1 MFISRM
7 RLNAVFI
14 YPSTNQQPGQ
24 LYCITVTHAKHPISP
39 RTHLGKPVLGSVL
52 VVRCLAD
59 ILPAVIGQ
67 QGITDTRMVK
77 RSSLIWP
84 SKRLSHPSSLSP
96 RLPPSSTTHTFSRTD
111 PLSLSLSIVHPL
123 TKTNRFSLSLSL
135 SIGPCPVRR
144 PTPVASLPTP
154 ASPAALVLHH
164 PPYRVSPTALHMHRK
179 H

>member
-1 MFISRM
+1 MHMFISRM

-111 PLSLSLSIVHPL
+111 PLSLHSPSSHQDQP
-123 TKTNRFSLSLSL
+123 FLSLSL
-135 SIGPCPVRR
+135 SSYRSVSGSSAHSGR
-144 PTPVASLPTP
+144 LPADSGISSGT
-154 ASPAALVLHH
+154 SPA
-164 PPYRVSPTALHMHRK
+164 PSTIQSKPYCTPYAP
-179 H
+179 